1 MSLKVRGCGAIIPVV
16 GRDFPHPPSPDRNKG
31 FFLPK
36 AALSIAAWVSE
47 KDPVM
52 VERKMLKVKHRLKVT
67 CYTIGKVFL

>member
-1 MSLKVRGCGAIIPVV
+1 MELLFLLLAEIFHTHLLQRETKV
-16 GRDFPHPPSPDRNKG
+16 

-36 AALSIAAWVSE
+36 AALGIAAWVSE

-52 VERKMLKVKHRLKVT
+52 VERKMLKVKHRLNVT